1 MRIGIPDDGGPLV
14 PATPTTTARLVGL
27 GYDVSVA
34 AGAGAGAGFPDAA
47 YEAAGAVIVPDA
59 AAWSADVVAITRA
72 PDVLAAPGP
81 AGLRPGAR
89 GPDGLRIG
97 AVLIAQMAPASRP
110 DLVRALANRGVTAL
124 ALDAVPRISR
134 AQSLDVL
141 SALSNVA
148 GYRAVVEAAGE
159 FGGMF
164 SGQVTA
170 AGTTPPANVFVIGAG
185 VAGLAA
191 IGAAGSLGAQVRAF
205 DVRPEV
211 AEQIESMGATV
222 VRADDAA
229 QQVSADGYA
238 SALTTD
244 QEAAALRVYAAETA
258 AADIVVTT
266 ALVRGTAPTT
276 ITAEMVAQMRP
287 GSVIV
292 DLAAPGGG
300 NCELTV
306 PGQRV
311 VSPNGVVVLGWTD
324 LPDRMP
330 RHTSELLGTAVANLV
345 QLGTPARDG
354 HLALDPADAV
364 VRGMTVAAGGEV
376 LWPPPP
382 VAVSSSVARPPAGDP
397 AGTAPGPGPAR
408 PAGRGAQPAGRGAQ
422 PAASGS
428 RPAQP
433 TARTGLLAVG
443 ALLAA
448 LAVGASPADQA
459 AHFTVLAL
467 AVVVGFYVISH
478 VSHALH
484 TPLMSQTNAISGI
497 ILVGGMLQIGSADPV
512 VTTLAVLASAVASIN
527 IFGGFLVTHRMLG
540 MFRRGPANVSG
551 AQVTPVTPESGA
563 GPSGMGQ
570 PGAGRGDLGE
580 GSPR

>member
-14 PATPTTTARLVGL
+14 PATPATTGRLVGL
-27 GYDVSVA
+27 GYDVAVA

-47 YEAAGAVIVPDA
+47 YTAAGAAVVPDA
-59 AAWSADVVAITRA
+59 EAWAADVVAVTRA
-72 PDVLAAPGP
+72 PDDLTAPGP
-81 AGLRPGAR
+81 AALRP
-89 GPDGLRIG
+89 G
-97 AVLIAQMAPASRP
+97 AVLIAQIAPAARP
-110 DLVRALANRGVTAL
+110 DLVRGLAARGVTAL

-148 GYRAVVEAAGE
+148 GYRAVVEAAAE

-238 SALTTD
+238 QALTAR
-244 QEAAALRVYAAETA
+244 QGAAALRAYAVETA

-276 ITAEMVAQMRP
+276 ITAEMVARMRP
-287 GSVIV
+287 GSVVV

-311 VSPNGVVVLGWTD
+311 VSDNGVVVLGYTD

-345 QLGTPARDG
+345 QLGTPERDG
-354 HLALDPADAV
+354 RLALDPDDVV

-382 VAVSSSVARPPAGDP
+382 VAVSAPVAPAPSGEE
-397 AGTAPGPGPAR
+397 PGEPTETSAR
-408 PAGRGAQPAGRGAQ
+408 PAPVAGGA
-422 PAASGS
+422 
-428 RPAQP
+428 RPAP
-433 TARTGLLAVG
+433 SFARGVLVALAAV
-443 ALLAA
+443 LAA
-448 LAVGASPADQA
+448 LAVAASPPDQA

-540 MFRRGPANVSG
+540 MFHHSP
-551 AQVTPVTPESGA
+551 
-563 GPSGMGQ
+563 
-570 PGAGRGDLGE
+570 GE
-580 GSPR
+580 GEGR

>member
-27 GYDVSVA
+27 GYDVVVA
-34 AGAGAGAGFPDAA
+34 AGAGARAGFPDAA
-47 YEAAGAVIVPDA
+47 YEAAGAVVVPDGE
-59 AAWSADVVAITRA
+59 AWAADVVAVTRA
-72 PDVLAAPGP
+72 PDALATPGP

-97 AVLIAQMAPASRP
+97 AVLIAQIAPAARP

-148 GYRAVVEAAGE
+148 GYRAVVEAAAE

-170 AGTTPPANVFVIGAG
+170 AGTTPPAKVFVIGAG

-205 DVRPEV
+205 DVRPEA

-229 QQVSADGYA
+229 QQVSTDGYA
-238 SALTTD
+238 SALTAD
-244 QEAAALRVYAAETA
+244 QETAALRAYAAETA
-258 AADIVVTT
+258 AADIVITT
-266 ALVRGTAPTT
+266 ALVRGAAPTT
-276 ITAEMVAQMRP
+276 ITAEMVATMRP

-306 PGQRV
+306 PGERV
-311 VSPNGVVVLGWTD
+311 VSDNGVVVLGWTD

-330 RHTSELLGTAVANLV
+330 RHSSELLGTAVANLV
-345 QLGTPARDG
+345 QLGTPGRDG
-354 HLALDPADAV
+354 RLALDQGDVV

-382 VAVSSSVARPPAGDP
+382 VAVSAQVAPGDP
-397 AGTAPGPGPAR
+397 ASSGSRQARASGGRAR
-408 PAGRGAQPAGRGAQ
+408 PAGGRSAQARPARRPAGLGGALLVL
-422 PAASGS
+422 AA
-428 RPAQP
+428 
-433 TARTGLLAVG
+433 LLAVLTV
-443 ALLAA
+443 A
-448 LAVGASPADQA
+448 ASPADQA

-467 AVVVGFYVISH
+467 AVVVGFSVISR

-527 IFGGFLVTHRMLG
+527 IFGGFLVTHRMLT
-540 MFRRGPANVSG
+540 MFRRGDA
-551 AQVTPVTPESGA
+551 A
-563 GPSGMGQ
+563 
-570 PGAGRGDLGE
+570 E
-580 GSPR
+580 GSNR

>member
-1 MRIGIPDDGGPLV
+1 MRIGVPDDGGPLV
-14 PATPTTTARLVGL
+14 PATPATTARLVGL
-27 GYDVSVA
+27 GYDVAIS
-34 AGAGAGAGFPDAA
+34 AGAGAAAGFPDAA
-47 YEAAGAVIVPDA
+47 YAAAGAAIVPDDEAWA
-59 AAWSADVVAITRA
+59 ADIVTLTRA
-72 PDVLAAPGP
+72 PGALTAPGP
-81 AGLRPGAR
+81 AALRP
-89 GPDGLRIG
+89 G
-97 AVLIAQMAPASRP
+97 AVLIAQIAPAARP
-110 DLVRALANRGVTAL
+110 ELVRELADRGVTAL

-134 AQSLDVL
+134 AQSLDLL

-148 GYRAVVEAAGE
+148 GYRAVVEAAAE

-164 SGQVTA
+164 AGQVTA

-211 AEQIESMGATV
+211 AEQIESMGAAV

-238 SALTTD
+238 SALTAD
-244 QEAAALRVYAAETA
+244 QEAAALRAYGVETA

-276 ITAEMVAQMRP
+276 ITAEMVANMRP

-306 PGQRV
+306 PGERV
-311 VSPNGVVVLGWTD
+311 VSDNGVVILGWTD

-345 QLGTPARDG
+345 QLGTPEGDG
-354 HLALDPADAV
+354 RLALDPDDVV

-382 VAVSSSVARPPAGDP
+382 VAVSAPSPPAEPAEPAPAARTPGAARVP
-397 AGTAPGPGPAR
+397 AGSTR
-408 PAGRGAQPAGRGAQ
+408 PQRISRAVLLVLGAA
-422 PAASGS
+422 
-428 RPAQP
+428 
-433 TARTGLLAVG
+433 
-443 ALLAA
+443 LAA
-448 LAVGASPADQA
+448 LAVASSPADEA
-459 AHFTVLAL
+459 ALFTVLAL

-497 ILVGGMLQIGSADPV
+497 ILVGAMLQIGSSDPV

-540 MFRRGPANVSG
+540 MFHR
-551 AQVTPVTPESGA
+551 
-563 GPSGMGQ
+563 
-570 PGAGRGDLGE
+570 GE
-580 GSPR
+580 GSAR